1 MCDCPRPLRPMTATR
16 KSLFEPSTWPHDLA
30 ERPRPAAATADVL
43 TKVRRDRGAELMSSL
58 CEGRLEVAA
67 ACNDSQVQARTTPL
81 SSPGV
86 CPMRRTIGSVV
97 VLTAVA
103 ASSALAQVKPA
114 AKQAGAPGKADAVTW
129 GAITGDWVGKSTR
142 GTSDSVITTMTV
154 TFTLNRRAYMK
165 FPNRPRIRA
174 HNLQVGG
181 DSVVMDIGP
190 YDS

>member
-1 MCDCPRPLRPMTATR
+1 
-16 KSLFEPSTWPHDLA
+16 
-30 ERPRPAAATADVL
+30 
-43 TKVRRDRGAELMSSL
+43 
-58 CEGRLEVAA
+58 
-67 ACNDSQVQARTTPL
+67 
-81 SSPGV
+81 
-86 CPMRRTIGSVV
+86 MRRTIGSVV

-103 ASSALAQVKPA
+103 ASSALAQIKPA

-190 YDS
+190 YDSITRPGHKVTTHSVMRVANHKMTGMFYAKFDDGQTTEGRVEVNHKLK